1 MKNKTYISLFL
12 WLFFIVLVVSYFTQ
26 SKEQQNQALKETQ
39 ESILKAHE
47 KMYSNKYNNME
58 VFIHSLGNS
67 PRDRVVQNTVQ
78 KGEIILKSMFTE
90 EKIENERILPFLYK
104 NYYSLEVKDEVD
116 DTEKIL
122 KELKEYKGRDEMI
135 QQVNFIDR
143 YQTSFYYLYKHYEK
157 IGDFR
162 IRFTQTNIV
171 NASDTTL
178 GFEFIG
184 SYDDYVTTS
193 RSEVGFNTDSL
204 NNLIYL
210 RVNIYIQEDTITKMY
225 KVIPSKNGKP
235 KPFDY
240 EEIE

>member
-1 MKNKTYISLFL
+1 MKNKIYISIFL

-26 SKEQQNQALKETQ
+26 NIDKQNQAIKETQ
-39 ESILKAHE
+39 ETILKAHE
-47 KMYSNKYNNME
+47 KIYKDKFNNKELLIYSMRNN
-58 VFIHSLGNS
+58 
-67 PRDRVVQNTVQ
+67 PRDRVVQNNVQ
-78 KGEIILKSMFTE
+78 KGETILKSMLTE
-90 EKIENERILPFLYK
+90 GKIENERILPFLYK
-104 NYYSLEVKDEVD
+104 NYYSVEVRDEVD

-122 KELKEYKGRDEMI
+122 KELKEYKGRNEMI
-135 QQVNFIDR
+135 KQVNFIDR

-184 SYDDYVTTS
+184 SYDDYIIEPQNKV
-193 RSEVGFNTDSL
+193 RWGTDSSKNL
-204 NNLIYL
+204 NLIS
-210 RVNIYIQEDTITKMY
+210 VEIYIEEDTIKKMY

-235 KPFDY
+235 NPFDY
-240 EEIE
+240 EERE